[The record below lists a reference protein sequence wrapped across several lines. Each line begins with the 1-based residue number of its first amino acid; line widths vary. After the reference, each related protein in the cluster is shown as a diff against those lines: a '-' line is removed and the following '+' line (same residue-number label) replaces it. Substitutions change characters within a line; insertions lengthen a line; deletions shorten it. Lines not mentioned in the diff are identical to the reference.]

1 MSITKPATPKLNAF
15 TRNAYRKA
23 DTEQNFEPK
32 KLAALTVKYDGVPY
46 KVSRKLAF
54 AKSAV
59 QLSVTCPKTGI
70 SGLVMEMPSVPGFA
84 LINNSPLSDIDNAR
98 GIAQR
103 GRSYLTRLDT
113 VILAGIFITL
123 ATEYDLLST
132 GAQWKAHEANS
143 ALRTC
148 GPLPLIEGILLI
160 ETWIHSKNA
169 IYLPRLSL
177 LSFPDDTV
185 SSVAG
190 RITNWLKLLHDAIL
204 SPDTTTYDP
213 KAKIEKITFSS
224 VEKIKKIE
232 SKKNKVL
239 VEARKNFRIAKQ
251 VLKEASPK
259 LKSASAKLKN
269 YLLTLSTGSLLLTAD
284 QEMLNLLILRL
295 EACEEQ
301 DDAKRVITVL
311 STDWSLL
318 RKAEEE
324 SSDYSDFL
332 ELNTA
337 PKTEEQGAQLV
348 SMLDVPKESAIRS
361 HSPIPNALD
370 SSKAEIEETNS
381 AGANGAESEP
391 EPSYKG
397 MSSIQAI
404 LARKAWLRRTG
415 RTEALPFKTVEEESK
430 RYSVENGT
438 IYGTAPVYVPSADKE
453 KLAKG

>member
-1 MSITKPATPKLNAF
+1 MNAPKFNAF

-23 DTEQNFEPK
+23 ETEQNFEPK
-32 KLAALTVKYDGVPY
+32 RLAALTVKYDGVPY

-70 SGLVMEMPSVPGFA
+70 SGLIVEMPSVPGFA
-84 LINNSPLSDIDNAR
+84 LLNSSPLADIDNAR

-103 GRSYLTRLDT
+103 GRSYLSKLDT

-132 GAQWKAHEANS
+132 GAQWKAHEANN

-177 LSFPDDTV
+177 LSFPEDTV

-232 SKKNKVL
+232 SKKNKAL
-239 VEARKNFRIAKQ
+239 VEARKLFRIGKQ
-251 VLKEASPK
+251 ILKEATPK

-301 DDAKRVITVL
+301 EDAKRVITVL

-324 SSDYSDFL
+324 SVDYSDFL
-332 ELNTA
+332 ELDTA
-337 PKTEEQGAQLV
+337 PKTEEQGAGLV
-348 SMLDVPKESAIRS
+348 SMLDTPRESAIRS
-361 HSPIPNALD
+361 RSPIPAD
-370 SSKAEIEETNS
+370 SESIEIETETGTETRTE
-381 AGANGAESEP
+381 AKIEEP
-391 EPSYKG
+391 EPSYAN

-415 RTEALPFKTVEEESK
+415 RTMEMPFKTVEEESK